1 MIRFM
6 SDTRYAGLE
15 KEMQHIPGFC
25 PRRSGMVISHLS
37 DCLENQRSPC
47 ERLVTDYVP
56 FYELLEVLAE
66 EVAVSTFV
74 SRVCRLTGRGNPRF
88 FENGHRERFLAM
100 GEKCS
105 RAIGEA
111 ATCSAV
117 YLLSADRFLC
127 SRALAAIDQEEIH
140 FSKIHI
146 HMARDLYQGSRHVRL
161 SELTDPELVSDRIF
175 EWIMTACVIRRHGI
189 RVLRE
194 EERRIDRSRIGQ

>member
-88 FENGHRERFLAM
+88 FENGHRERFWLWERSVAEPL
-100 GEKCS
+100 EKQRPVRQS
-105 RAIGEA
+105 I
-111 ATCSAV
+111 
-117 YLLSADRFLC
+117 FFPQ
-127 SRALAAIDQEEIH
+127 ID
-140 FSKIHI
+140 FCV
-146 HMARDLYQGSRHVRL
+146 A
-161 SELTDPELVSDRIF
+161 EL
-175 EWIMTACVIRRHGI
+175 
-189 RVLRE
+189 
-194 EERRIDRSRIGQ
+194 

>member
-88 FENGHRERFLAM
+88 F
-100 GEKCS
+100 
-105 RAIGEA
+105 
-111 ATCSAV
+111 
-117 YLLSADRFLC
+117 
-127 SRALAAIDQEEIH
+127 
-140 FSKIHI
+140 
-146 HMARDLYQGSRHVRL
+146 
-161 SELTDPELVSDRIF
+161 
-175 EWIMTACVIRRHGI
+175 
-189 RVLRE
+189 
-194 EERRIDRSRIGQ
+194 

>member
-105 RAIGEA
+105 RA
-111 ATCSAV
+111 
-117 YLLSADRFLC
+117 
-127 SRALAAIDQEEIH
+127 LAAIDQEEIH

-146 HMARDLYQGSRHVRL
+146 HGVDLDGYVLFHMARDLYQGSRHVRL

>member
-111 ATCSAV
+111 ATCSAD
-117 YLLSADRFLC
+117 LSSFRRSIFVEQSTSGNVDQRWRYIFPEIRIQGVDTGRLC
-127 SRALAAIDQEEIH
+127 IVSSGKGSVSGKQPCPFIRTYRSRA
-140 FSKIHI
+140 
-146 HMARDLYQGSRHVRL
+146 
-161 SELTDPELVSDRIF
+161 
-175 EWIMTACVIRRHGI
+175 
-189 RVLRE
+189 
-194 EERRIDRSRIGQ
+194 GQRPSI

>member
-100 GEKCS
+100 GEKCC

-146 HMARDLYQGSRHVRL
+146 HGVD
-161 SELTDPELVSDRIF
+161 
-175 EWIMTACVIRRHGI
+175 
-189 RVLRE
+189 
-194 EERRIDRSRIGQ
+194 